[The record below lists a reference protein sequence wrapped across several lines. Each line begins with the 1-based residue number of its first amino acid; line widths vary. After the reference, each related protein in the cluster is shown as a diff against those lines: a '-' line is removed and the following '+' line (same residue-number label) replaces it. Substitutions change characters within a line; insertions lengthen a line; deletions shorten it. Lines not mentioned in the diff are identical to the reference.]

1 MPELLLDLLLPETD
15 RGVALQWL
23 IMVPFWLIVLVV
35 TRRQPRDIRMFIAGL
50 AMLNLA
56 WFGARTI
63 H

>member
-1 MPELLLDLLLPETD
+1 MPELLLDLLLPKTD
-15 RGVALQWL
+15 RGVALQWS
-23 IMVPFWLIVLVV
+23 IMLPFWLIVFVV
-35 TRRQPRDIRMFIAGL
+35 TRHQSRDIRMFIYGV